1 MSLPLVG
8 WEENGE
14 PGLASFSVPWA
25 PLRPK
30 DLLSSSAVR
39 ACVCVCIGATGG
51 AVLILNL

>member
-25 PLRPK
+25 PLGPK

-39 ACVCVCIGATGG
+39 VCVYVCMC
-51 AVLILNL
+51 V